1 MDLTTNGVIVTDAI
15 KYVQDKMEHLNSQ
28 EKGLLQNIQQKED
41 KDKIQQEDIE
51 QQKTNNDIF

>member
-41 KDKIQQEDIE
+41 KDKIQQE
-51 QQKTNNDIF
+51 KY

>member
-28 EKGLLQNIQQKED
+28 EKALLQNIQQKED